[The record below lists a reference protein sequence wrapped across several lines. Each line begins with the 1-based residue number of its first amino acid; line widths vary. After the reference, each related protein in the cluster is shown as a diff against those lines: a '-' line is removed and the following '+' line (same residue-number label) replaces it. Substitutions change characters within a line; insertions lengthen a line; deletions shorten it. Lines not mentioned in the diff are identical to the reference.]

1 MKFFKNKDS
10 EEINEI
16 SSENSEVLPQKKFP
30 WHIVNFLVVISIFM
44 GGCFLL
50 IFAYNLTFYM
60 VWADIFINIFL
71 VFFYRIWL
79 KKGKFRKTVI
89 ALRFTAVFAVLIT
102 FAIPLSLIN
111 FTYSKAMY
119 KVKKFVYC
127 NGVYS
132 DYDIYLPE
140 KLPKVCNDYKF
151 FTQGSFPAQDYHPS
165 AYLIFHTDTET
176 MQRLENSYKS
186 LKDAELIEIE
196 QLDIGE
202 YKREYGDRYEEY
214 LPEYPK
220 QFPGHVYCRLDDKHI
235 DDFFDVVIYE
245 IPSYYSKGCI
255 FDYSSGLVV
264 YWT

>member
-1 MKFFKNKDS
+1 MNKNDNFS
-10 EEINEI
+10 DFSGN
-16 SSENSEVLPQKKFP
+16 LPQKKFP
-30 WHIVNFLVVISIFM
+30 WHIINMLVVISIFM

-50 IFAYNLTFYM
+50 IFAYNLTVPM
-60 VWADIFINIFL
+60 VWANIFINIFL

-102 FAIPLSLIN
+102 VAIPLSLVN
-111 FTYSKAMY
+111 FTYNKAMY
-119 KVKKFVYC
+119 QVKKFIYC

-132 DYDIYLPE
+132 GGMNEFLPE

-165 AYLIFHTDTET
+165 AYLIFHTDAET

-186 LKDAELIEIE
+186 LKDVKLTEIE

-214 LPEYPK
+214 LPKYPK

-235 DDFFDVVIYE
+235 DDFFDAVIYE
-245 IPSYYSKGCI
+245 IPSYYDKGCV